1 MLLLLFRRSYC
12 RVPTRTPTK
21 PVATAGRAYGHW
33 YKRNHSF
40 VFRLSPG
47 VCKASATFTSTSGI
61 YEFQFRSG
69 FCQAVH
75 IPWEDMDYDYNHDY
89 YLLARE
95 RDRLGMGDF
104 MISDRPFQRWPRV
117 TDFYNPT
124 RPAYLVRGAV
134 SWGQWRYDQD
144 EYQSPDNRY
153 YQPRHENDDGPQD
166 RRQNLRRRWSCSR
179 SRRNCSPL
187 WNQPPPPASPS
198 PEFPPPPYTSS
209 VSKQSP
215 PVEQGI
221 PPMVRSK
228 SRDLPSILVS
238 NDPQW
243 KIRFKKVP
251 DLHKRFL
258 MEVCGLIVNTAE
270 LAQFAKG
277 CGISDYIIS
286 RAALDNMGNDGECI
300 EQALCRWWMSS
311 NMHPRRRSHKI
322 KLGFD
327 QLDCPGLF
335 GTLLDRYSDLD
346 PRADEAM
353 SMDDPIPGPST
364 DPKYDMENGETLG
377 VSSQLWK
384 EESFR
389 DAEKTLN
396 RGITTLLMNLATLVS
411 NMDDI
416 STLADSMRVPRQVAT
431 QLVSIY
437 KPVMVTVLQM
447 YMLCSYHMLVVWYWS
462 ETGDE
467 FGMLYN
473 LQKIFDYMGLGSR
486 CADIMSCHE
495 YGPIDTGLKGLL
507 KPENLS
513 KKGTHNPPMRG
524 GLNRLNELQENLE
537 TSPSDTCSSSGKNG
551 ENTIDGEVSIN
562 NLNPGFKIDKN
573 VSFEDS
579 MVAGLRVKVLEKDT
593 DGTIRRVN
601 VTHSESE

>member
-1 MLLLLFRRSYC
+1 
-12 RVPTRTPTK
+12 
-21 PVATAGRAYGHW
+21 
-33 YKRNHSF
+33 
-40 VFRLSPG
+40 
-47 VCKASATFTSTSGI
+47 
-61 YEFQFRSG
+61 
-69 FCQAVH
+69 
-75 IPWEDMDYDYNHDY
+75 
-89 YLLARE
+89 
-95 RDRLGMGDF
+95 
-104 MISDRPFQRWPRV
+104 
-117 TDFYNPT
+117 
-124 RPAYLVRGAV
+124 
-134 SWGQWRYDQD
+134 
-144 EYQSPDNRY
+144 
-153 YQPRHENDDGPQD
+153 
-166 RRQNLRRRWSCSR
+166 
-179 SRRNCSPL
+179 
-187 WNQPPPPASPS
+187 
-198 PEFPPPPYTSS
+198 
-209 VSKQSP
+209 
-215 PVEQGI
+215 
-221 PPMVRSK
+221 
-228 SRDLPSILVS
+228 
-238 NDPQW
+238 
-243 KIRFKKVP
+243 
-251 DLHKRFL
+251 

-300 EQALCRWWMSS
+300 EQALCWWWMSS
-311 NMHPRRRSHKI
+311 TMHPRRRAHKI

-346 PRADEAM
+346 PRADEDT

-384 EESFR
+384 EESFC

-416 STLADSMRVPRQVAT
+416 STLADSMRIPRQVAT

-447 YMLCSYHMLVVWYWS
+447 YTLCSYHMLVVWYWS
-462 ETGDE
+462 EIGDE
-467 FGMLYN
+467 FGTLYN

-486 CADIMSCHE
+486 CADIMSCHG

-507 KPENLS
+507 KPENLG
-513 KKGTHNPPMRG
+513 KKGNHNPPMRG
-524 GLNRLNELQENLE
+524 GLKDR
-537 TSPSDTCSSSGKNG
+537 TSYKKTWKLLHQTLVLPPGENG
-551 ENTIDGEVSIN
+551 ENTIDGEVSTN

-579 MVAGLRVKVLEKDT
+579 MVAGLQVKVLEKDT

-601 VTHSESE
+601 VTHK

>member
-1 MLLLLFRRSYC
+1 
-12 RVPTRTPTK
+12 
-21 PVATAGRAYGHW
+21 
-33 YKRNHSF
+33 
-40 VFRLSPG
+40 
-47 VCKASATFTSTSGI
+47 
-61 YEFQFRSG
+61 
-69 FCQAVH
+69 
-75 IPWEDMDYDYNHDY
+75 
-89 YLLARE
+89 
-95 RDRLGMGDF
+95 
-104 MISDRPFQRWPRV
+104 
-117 TDFYNPT
+117 
-124 RPAYLVRGAV
+124 
-134 SWGQWRYDQD
+134 
-144 EYQSPDNRY
+144 
-153 YQPRHENDDGPQD
+153 
-166 RRQNLRRRWSCSR
+166 
-179 SRRNCSPL
+179 
-187 WNQPPPPASPS
+187 
-198 PEFPPPPYTSS
+198 
-209 VSKQSP
+209 
-215 PVEQGI
+215 
-221 PPMVRSK
+221 
-228 SRDLPSILVS
+228 
-238 NDPQW
+238 
-243 KIRFKKVP
+243 
-251 DLHKRFL
+251 

-286 RAALDNMGNDGECI
+286 TAALDNMGNDGECI

-311 NMHPRRRSHKI
+311 TMHPRQRAHKT

-346 PRADEAM
+346 PRADEAT

-364 DPKYDMENGETLG
+364 DPKYDMENSETLG

-396 RGITTLLMNLATLVS
+396 RGITTLLMNLAILVS

-416 STLADSMRVPRQVAT
+416 STLADSMCVPRQVVT

-447 YMLCSYHMLVVWYWS
+447 YTLCSYHMLVVWYWS
-462 ETGDE
+462 EIGDE
-467 FGMLYN
+467 FRTLYN

-486 CADIMSCHE
+486 CADIMSCHG

-507 KPENLS
+507 KPENLG
-513 KKGTHNPPMRG
+513 KKGNHNPTMRG
-524 GLNRLNELQENLE
+524 GLIRPNELQENLE
-537 TSPSDTCSSSGKNG
+537 TSPSDTCSSSGENG
-551 ENTIDGEVSIN
+551 ENTIDGEVSTN

-579 MVAGLRVKVLEKDT
+579 MVAGLWVKVLEKDT